1 LASTNSQTIE
11 DGVEGEPM
19 TEVILKREVPRLGDR
34 GDVVRVA
41 DGFARNFLYPKQLAI
56 PATVASKKNIKE
68 MKASA
73 DRESARLKGDAEKL
87 AALLQSLTIKIVGR
101 AGESDQLFGSVTSR
115 DIVAELEKQGYTID
129 RHKIFLDRPIR
140 LVGDHDVTVHLHR
153 DIDVKLQV
161 KVRAE
166 GREDEEIVAKAA
178 VVEQEAETTEA
189 EEEPVEAAEADEEPA
204 KAEAKS
210 GKSRD
215 KSAKKAGG
223 KRAKKQEDEE

>member
-1 LASTNSQTIE
+1 
-11 DGVEGEPM
+11 M

-41 DGFARNFLYPKQLAI
+41 DGFARNFLFPKQLAI

-115 DIVAELEKQGYTID
+115 DIAAELEKQGYTID

-153 DIDVKLQV
+153 DIDVTLQV

-166 GREDEEIVAKAA
+166 GREDEVIVAKAA
-178 VVEQEAETTEA
+178 VVEEEAETAET
-189 EEEPVEAAEADEEPA
+189 EEEPVEAAEAAEEPE
-204 KAEAKS
+204 KAAAKS

-223 KRAKKQEDEE
+223 KRAKKEEDEE

>member
-1 LASTNSQTIE
+1 
-11 DGVEGEPM
+11 M

-41 DGFARNFLYPKQLAI
+41 DGFARNYLFPQQLAI
-56 PATVASKKNIKE
+56 PATTASKKNIKD
-68 MKASA
+68 MRASA
-73 DRESARLKGDAEKL
+73 EREAARLKGDAEKL

-101 AGESDQLFGSVTSR
+101 AGESNQLFGSVTSR
-115 DIVAELEKQGYTID
+115 DIAAELEKQGYPLD

-153 DIDVKLQV
+153 DIDIKLQV

-178 VVEQEAETTEA
+178 VVEEEAESAAPEDEA
-189 EEEPVEAAEADEEPA
+189 EAAPAEAGAGAAEARSKPRA
-204 KAEAKS
+204 
-210 GKSRD
+210 
-215 KSAKKAGG
+215 KSAKKTAA
-223 KRAKKQEDEE
+223 KRAKDKDNEEEEEEDQE